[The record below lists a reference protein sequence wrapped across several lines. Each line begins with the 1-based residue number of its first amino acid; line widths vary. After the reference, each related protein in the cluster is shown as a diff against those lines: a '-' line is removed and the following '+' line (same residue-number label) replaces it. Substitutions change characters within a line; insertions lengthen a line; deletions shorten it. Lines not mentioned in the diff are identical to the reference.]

1 MRNTTLLLIAFTL
14 CSFASSTISK
24 RGIVLVHYNAGF
36 NAANNYVDV
45 VKIKDAKIF
54 KATIDGNATLK
65 QDERIRSVPT
75 LILYKNGKEIMRWEA
90 GINLSLK
97 HIDYRELQKEVDQLT
112 GANKF

>member
-1 MRNTTLLLIAFTL
+1 MKNTILLLMAFTL

-54 KATIDGNATLK
+54 KEYLK
-65 QDERIRSVPT
+65 LPLMVTQ
-75 LILYKNGKEIMRWEA
+75 L
-90 GINLSLK
+90 LSK
-97 HIDYRELQKEVDQLT
+97 T
-112 GANKF
+112 SA